1 MFHMADA
8 LYEQKMPRRAKQL
21 FVKAF
26 AQHHKPNAGDEDAA
40 LQKARQALE
49 ERYVRVSG
57 LEWIPRRAAY
67 EIIRDEMSDDSDPQ
81 PVRRRA
87 SSNSEEE
94 LERAD
99 SEEELEHADSEE
111 ELERADSNKKR
122 APRANRKPAVRKRKR
137 DKVVAS
143 KRFKPVDSSDEDDY

>member
-99 SEEELEHADSEE
+99 SEEELE
-111 ELERADSNKKR
+111 RADSNKKR

-143 KRFKPVDSSDEDDY
+143 KRFKPVDSSDEDEY